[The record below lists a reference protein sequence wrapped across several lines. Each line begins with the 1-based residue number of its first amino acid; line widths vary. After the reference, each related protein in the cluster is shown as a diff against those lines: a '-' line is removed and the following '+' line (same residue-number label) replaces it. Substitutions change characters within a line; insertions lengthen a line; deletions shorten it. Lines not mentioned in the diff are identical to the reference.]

1 MKLVFLGQVRDPK
14 IQRKKVAML
23 YMFGHHPSSLRKH
36 GSGKGK
42 TRKKE
47 VGNTFELPSIRML
60 C

>member
-1 MKLVFLGQVRDPK
+1 
-14 IQRKKVAML
+14 ML
-23 YMFGHHPSSLRKH
+23 YMFGHHPSSLRKD
-36 GSGKGK
+36 GLSKGQ